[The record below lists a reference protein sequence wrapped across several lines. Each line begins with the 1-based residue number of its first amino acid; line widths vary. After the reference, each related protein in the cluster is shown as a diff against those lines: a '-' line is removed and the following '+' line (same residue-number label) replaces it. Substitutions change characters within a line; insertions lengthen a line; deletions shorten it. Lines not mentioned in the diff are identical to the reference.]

1 MILASFRQNS
11 ARVCFS
17 PASDAEALKN
27 AEKLLDLMAGS
38 PQMQSLMLT
47 SLPPAARTPEVIQR
61 LLTDPQAR
69 SKLVE
74 MIAKQVKQSP
84 IPVEH

>member
-1 MILASFRQNS
+1 
-11 ARVCFS
+11 
-17 PASDAEALKN
+17 
-27 AEKLLDLMAGS
+27 
-38 PQMQSLMLT
+38 MQSLMLT